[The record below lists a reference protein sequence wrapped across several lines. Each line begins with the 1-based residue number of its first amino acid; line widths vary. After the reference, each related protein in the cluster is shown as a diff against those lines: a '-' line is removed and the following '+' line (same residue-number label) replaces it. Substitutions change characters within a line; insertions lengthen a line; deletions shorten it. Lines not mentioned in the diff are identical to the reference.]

1 MTRARAPR
9 DASTRSRRSRPTP
22 RWLSTKTD
30 LDAIAKNRVMLV
42 LSVLSGEKPVTTAI
56 EDAQISRGFYYQLE
70 TKALNAMLLALAPG
84 SDGDSSPDATGL
96 TARIAQLEEK
106 LARAEAAQRR
116 AERLLFL
123 QRKLSPG
130 AVKTSRGRPP
140 KSTTKPTTTPST
152 PAGRRS
158 WRSSMTEK
166 PTTQRTQRSTS
177 KKTSSSTSTTTE
189 VPAGTSATTGSI
201 RTPAGE
207 DAAPSAGSENSRA
220 PSPRA
225 TT

>member
-1 MTRARAPR
+1 MTKARAPR

-22 RWLSTKTD
+22 RWLSTKMD
-30 LDAIAKNRVMLV
+30 LDEIAKNRVMLV
-42 LSVLSGEKPVTTAI
+42 LSVLSGQTPVTTAI
-56 EDAQISRGFYYQLE
+56 EEAQISRGFYYQLE

-84 SDGDSSPDATGL
+84 ADGDPSPDATGL

-106 LARAEAAQRR
+106 VAKAEAAQRR

-130 AVKTSRGRPP
+130 PVKTSRGRPP
-140 KSTTKPTTTPST
+140 KQPTKPTTTSST

-158 WRSSMTEK
+158 WRSSMTAT
-166 PTTQRTQRSTS
+166 PTKRTNP
-177 KKTSSSTSTTTE
+177 KKTSSSTRTTTD
-189 VPAGTSATTGSI
+189 VPAGTSATTGSASTP
-201 RTPAGE
+201 TPAGE
-207 DAAPSAGSENSRA
+207 TAAPSAGNENSRG
-220 PSPRA
+220 PTPRA